1 MKLKNMALLFY
12 FLLFTF
18 YLQAQPLLTLDEA
31 IDSALKN
38 NLDIQVFRNTADI
51 ATVSNSWAL
60 AGKIPTAATDF
71 GYTYSLTNLSQN
83 LSNGTTTKRNGAS
96 NRSFTGRA
104 GVDFV
109 LFNGFRVRYTKRQ
122 LEQEQQVGELNLKQQ
137 SNQTV
142 FDVITNYYNIARLQQ
157 QISTLQQT
165 ITLFEDRVKLAKAR
179 FEIGT
184 TAKNDYLQS
193 AIDLKEQETTL
204 LSLRNSL
211 QQAKTT
217 LNTLLARDPNIDFSV
232 DSTVQTISLPQQQQV
247 LQSLDTSNYRI
258 RSSQA
263 SEQALVA
270 QYGIIKSQRYPA
282 LGINAGLGFAQSNNS
297 AGFTLSNQTLGPQV
311 GFTLSVPLFNGGI
324 VRKQLQV
331 NDIQVKSQKIQ
342 TQSIRNELRGTLVN
356 AYKEYENAQQQYA
369 LQEDNLKLIRENN
382 FIATERFKRAAIT
395 LVELREVQINL
406 VTAQARLID
415 AQYTMK
421 LDAVALQFL
430 TGSLANQ

>member
-1 MKLKNMALLFY
+1 MKFKNTVLFFY

-18 YLQAQPLLTLDEA
+18 YLSAQPLLTLDEA
-31 IDSALKN
+31 VQEALKN
-38 NLDIQVFRNTADI
+38 NLDIQVFRNDAEI

-60 AGKIPTAATDF
+60 AGKIPTASTDF

-109 LFNGFRVRYTKRQ
+109 LFNGFKVRYTKRQ
-122 LEQEQQVGELNLKQQ
+122 FDQLQQVGELNLKQQ

-193 AIDLKEQETTL
+193 AIDLKEQQTTL
-204 LSLRNSL
+204 LSLQNQL

-217 LNTLLARDPNIDFSV
+217 LNTFLARDPNIDFSV
-232 DSTVQTISLPQQQQV
+232 DSTVQTIPLPQQQQV

-258 RSSQA
+258 LSSQA
-263 SEQALVA
+263 SERALVE

-282 LGINAGLGFAQSNNS
+282 VGVSAGLGFARTNNS
-297 AGFTLSNQTLGPQV
+297 AGFTLLNQTLGPQA
-311 GFTLSVPLFNGGI
+311 GFTLSIPLFNGGV

-331 NDIQVKSQKIQ
+331 NDIQLKSQKIQ

-356 AYKEYENAQQQYA
+356 AYKEYENAQQLYA
-369 LQEDNLKLIRENN
+369 LQEENLKLIRENN

>member
-1 MKLKNMALLFY
+1 MKLKSTALFFY
-12 FLLFTF
+12 FVLFTF
-18 YLQAQPLLTLDEA
+18 YLQAQPLLTLDNA
-31 IDSALKN
+31 IDSALTN
-38 NLDIQVFRNTADI
+38 NLDIQVFRNTAEV
-51 ATVSNSWAL
+51 ATVSNNWSL

-71 GYTYSLTNLSQN
+71 GYTYGITNLNQN
-83 LSNGTTTKRNGAS
+83 LSNGTTTKRNG
-96 NRSFTGRA
+96 NNTRNFTGRA

-109 LFNGFRVRYTKRQ
+109 LFNGFRIRYTKRQ

-193 AIDLKEQETTL
+193 EIDLKEQQTTL
-204 LSLRNSL
+204 LGFQNQL

-217 LNTLLARDPNIDFSV
+217 LNTFLARDPNIDFSV
-232 DSTVQTISLPQQQQV
+232 DSTVQTITLPEQQQV
-247 LQSLDTSNYRI
+247 LRSLDTSNYRI
-258 RSSQA
+258 LSSQA
-263 SEQALVA
+263 SERSIIQ
-270 QYGIIKSQRYPA
+270 QYGIIKSLRYPA
-282 LGINAGLGFAQSNNS
+282 LGISAGLGFARTNNS
-297 AGFTLSNQTLGPQV
+297 AGFTLLNQTLGPQA
-311 GFTLSVPLFNGGI
+311 GFTLSIPLFNGGV
-324 VRKQLQV
+324 VRKQLQI
-331 NDIQVKSQKIQ
+331 NDIQLKSQQIQ

-356 AYKEYENAQQQYA
+356 AYKEYANAQQQYA
-369 LQEDNLKLIRENN
+369 LQQENLILIRENN

-421 LDAVALQFL
+421 LDAAALQFL
-430 TGSLANQ
+430 TGSLANK

>member
-1 MKLKNMALLFY
+1 MKLQSAVLLFS

-18 YLQAQPLLTLDEA
+18 YLPAQPLLTLDDAVQE
-31 IDSALKN
+31 ALKN
-38 NLDIQVFRNTADI
+38 NLDIQVSRNEAEI

-60 AGKIPTAATDF
+60 AGKIPTAATNF
-71 GYTYSLTNLSQN
+71 GYTYGVTNLSQN
-83 LSNGTTTKRNGAS
+83 LSNGTTTKRNGTV
-96 NRSFTGRA
+96 NRSLTGRA

-109 LFNGFRVRYTKRQ
+109 LFNGFRVRYTKQQ
-122 LEQEQQVGELNLKQQ
+122 LEQQQQVGELNLRQQ

-193 AIDLKEQETTL
+193 AIDLKEQQTTL
-204 LSLRNSL
+204 LGFQNQL

-217 LNTLLARDPNIDFSV
+217 LNTFLARDPNIDFSV
-232 DSTVQTISLPQQQQV
+232 DSTVQTISLPPQQQV
-247 LQSLDTSNYRI
+247 LQSLDSSNYRI
-258 RSSQA
+258 RASQA
-263 SEQALVA
+263 SEKALVA
-270 QYGIIKSQRYPA
+270 QYGVIKSQRYPA
-282 LGINAGLGFAQSNNS
+282 LGVNAGLGFAQSNNS
-297 AGFTLSNQTLGPQV
+297 AGFTLLNQTLGPQA
-311 GFTLSVPLFNGGI
+311 GFTLSIPLFNGGV

-331 NDIQVKSQKIQ
+331 NDIQLRSQNIQ

-356 AYKEYENAQQQYA
+356 AYREYENAQQQNA
-369 LQEDNLKLIRENN
+369 LQEENLKLIRENN